1 MKEKRF
7 NMEGIKK
14 MNKAIKILKEHV
26 KKDINIDQIEIL
38 LHLADNEPDPISYST
53 LSRLMDN
60 STANISLNINIL
72 GEYFIKDQTNGDL
85 IDTGLGLV
93 KAFPSP
99 HDSNE
104 NVVFLTAKGTK
115 IVWML
120 NELIR

>member
-26 KKDINIDQIEIL
+26 KKDINVDQIEIL

-60 STANISLNINIL
+60 STANISMNINIL
-72 GEYFIKDQTNGDL
+72 GEYFIRDQTNGDL

>member
-60 STANISLNINIL
+60 STANISMNINIL

-99 HDSNE
+99 HGSNE

>member
-60 STANISLNINIL
+60 STANISMNINIL

>member
-14 MNKAIKILKEHV
+14 MNKAIKILKDHV

-60 STANISLNINIL
+60 STANISMNINIL
-72 GEYFIKDQTNGDL
+72 GEYFIKDQTNGDF

>member
-26 KKDINIDQIEIL
+26 KKDINVDQIEIL

-60 STANISLNINIL
+60 STANISMNINIL
-72 GEYFIKDQTNGDL
+72 GEYFINDQTNGDL

>member
-26 KKDINIDQIEIL
+26 KKDINVDQIEIL

>member
-26 KKDINIDQIEIL
+26 KKDINVDQIEIL
-38 LHLADNEPDPISYST
+38 LHLADNEPNPISYST

-60 STANISLNINIL
+60 STANISMNINIL
-72 GEYFIKDQTNGDL
+72 GEYFIRDQTNGDL

>member
-60 STANISLNINIL
+60 STANISMNINIL
-72 GEYFIKDQTNGDL
+72 GEYFIRDQTNGDL

-99 HDSNE
+99 YDSNE

>member
-1 MKEKRF
+1 MKENRL

-60 STANISLNINIL
+60 STANISMNINIL
-72 GEYFIKDQTNGDL
+72 GEYFIRDQTNGDL

-99 HDSNE
+99 LDSNE

>member
-14 MNKAIKILKEHV
+14 MNKAIKILKDHV

>member
-14 MNKAIKILKEHV
+14 MNKAIKILKDHV

-60 STANISLNINIL
+60 STANISMNINIL
-72 GEYFIKDQTNGDL
+72 GEYFIRDQTNGDL

>member
-7 NMEGIKK
+7 RMEGIKK
-14 MNKAIKILKEHV
+14 MNKAFKILKEHV
-26 KKDINIDQIEIL
+26 KKDINVDQIEIL
-38 LHLADNEPDPISYST
+38 LYLADNEPDPVSYST
-53 LSRLMDN
+53 LSKLMDN
-60 STANISLNINIL
+60 PKENISMNINIL
-72 GEYFIKDQTNGDL
+72 GEYYIKDQTNGEL

-93 KAFPSP
+93 KVFPSP

>member
-26 KKDINIDQIEIL
+26 KKDINVDQIEIL

-60 STANISLNINIL
+60 STANISMNINIL
-72 GEYFIKDQTNGDL
+72 GEYFIKDQTNGDF

>member
-26 KKDINIDQIEIL
+26 KKDINVDQIEIL
-38 LHLADNEPDPISYST
+38 LHLADNEPNPISYST

-93 KAFPSP
+93 NAFPSP

>member
-60 STANISLNINIL
+60 STANISMNINIL

-85 IDTGLGLV
+85 IDTGPGLV

>member
-60 STANISLNINIL
+60 STANISMNIKIL

>member
-14 MNKAIKILKEHV
+14 MNKAIKILKDHV

-60 STANISLNINIL
+60 STANISMNIKIL
-72 GEYFIKDQTNGDL
+72 GEYFIKDQTNGDF

>member
-1 MKEKRF
+1 
-7 NMEGIKK
+7 MEGIRK

-26 KKDINIDQIEIL
+26 NKDLNVDQIEIL

>member
-26 KKDINIDQIEIL
+26 KKDINVDQIEIL
-38 LHLADNEPDPISYST
+38 LHLADNEPNPISYST

>member
-60 STANISLNINIL
+60 STANISMNINIL
-72 GEYFIKDQTNGDL
+72 GEYFIRDQTNGDL

>member
-26 KKDINIDQIEIL
+26 KKDINVDQIEIL

-60 STANISLNINIL
+60 STANISMNINIL

-93 KAFPSP
+93 MAFPSP

>member
-1 MKEKRF
+1 MKEKEF
-7 NMEGIKK
+7 NMEGIHK

-26 KKDINIDQIEIL
+26 KKDINVDQIEIL

-60 STANISLNINIL
+60 STANISMNINIL

-85 IDTGLGLV
+85 IDTGPGLV

>member
-26 KKDINIDQIEIL
+26 KKDINVDQIEIL
-38 LHLADNEPDPISYST
+38 LHLADNEPNPISYST

-60 STANISLNINIL
+60 STANISMNINIL